1 MRRNL
6 RRSQRSRNCAA
17 NLCLFTWA
25 EKNRHSRRERSL
37 AVGYVQ
43 RRACCTT
50 STARLLASLAGFP
63 IDGGV

>member
-1 MRRNL
+1 MHRNL
-6 RRSQRSRNCAA
+6 RRSQRSRNRAT

-25 EKNRHSRRERSL
+25 DMNWQRHHERSL
-37 AVGYVQ
+37 AVRHVQ

-50 STARLLASLAGFP
+50 STARLYASLAGFP

>member
-6 RRSQRSRNCAA
+6 RRSRRSRNRAT
-17 NLCLFTWA
+17 NPCLFVWA
-25 EKNRHSRRERSL
+25 DMNWQGNQERSL
-37 AVGYVQ
+37 AVPHVQ

>member
-6 RRSQRSRNCAA
+6 RRSQRSRNCAT

-25 EKNRHSRRERSL
+25 NMNWQCRHERSL
-37 AVGYVQ
+37 AVRNIQ
-43 RRACCTT
+43 RRARCTT

>member
-6 RRSQRSRNCAA
+6 RRSQRSRNRAN
-17 NLCLFTWA
+17 NLCLFDWA
-25 EKNRHSRRERSL
+25 TLNRACPNEHSL
-37 AVGYVQ
+37 AVRDIQ
-43 RRACCTT
+43 RRARCTT

>member
-6 RRSQRSRNCAA
+6 RRSQRSRNRAT
-17 NLCLFTWA
+17 NLCLFAWA
-25 EKNRHSRRERSL
+25 DRNCHARHERSL

-43 RRACCTT
+43 RRACCTR

>member
-1 MRRNL
+1 MSRNL
-6 RRSQRSRNCAA
+6 RRSQRSRNRAP

-25 EKNRHSRRERSL
+25 DLNCHPRHERSL
-37 AVGYVQ
+37 AVRHVQ
-43 RRACCTT
+43 RRTCCTT